1 MVKVPPLQKPRT
13 PGVKAKKP
21 NLPKTTKI
29 DTVSGKGAPGG
40 FKGASTKNPTKEALA
55 VKGDISKLQ
64 AQKAGGLSQAQGQVA
79 GAQSQVAGGQSQVAG
94 AQGQV
99 PGLQSQATNLEQKRN
114 LDRAISSKQTE
125 LKVANRAPNFSK
137 GTVVTG

>member
-1 MVKVPPLQKPRT
+1 MATLPPLPKPRT
-13 PGVKAKKP
+13 PGVKVKKP

-40 FKGASTKNPTKEALA
+40 FKGASTKNPAKEADA
-55 VKGDISKLQ
+55 AKGDISKLQ
-64 AQKAGGLSQAQGQVA
+64 AQSQAS
-79 GAQSQVAGGQSQVAG
+79 GAQSGV
-94 AQGQV
+94 
-99 PGLQSQATNLEQKRN
+99 QSQATNLEEKRN
-114 LDRAISSKQTE
+114 LDRAIASKQTE